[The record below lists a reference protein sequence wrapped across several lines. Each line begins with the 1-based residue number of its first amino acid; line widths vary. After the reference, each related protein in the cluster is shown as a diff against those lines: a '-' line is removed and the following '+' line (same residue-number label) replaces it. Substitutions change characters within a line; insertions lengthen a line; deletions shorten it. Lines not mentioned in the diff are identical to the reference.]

1 MIEQSCMNESSSLY
15 VKTLPNLV
23 AVDILVV
30 EISQDHVTKGLLCD
44 FMSKSKSR
52 LVTNLPSL
60 VAMGIEVVEI

>member
-30 EISQDHVTKGLLCD
+30 EISQDHVTKGLCD